1 MLRGKLVL
9 AGLLCVIGATNAA
22 SHDWYP
28 IECCSGYDC
37 APVEH
42 VENTGRSVNLPGASA
57 HAGDVGWIVTSKHG
71 TGWVPPAMTRRESK
85 DHRMHVCMRKTWDG
99 EMRVICVFLPPQT

>member
-1 MLRGKLVL
+1 MRLSIAFLFASAL
-9 AGLLCVIGATNAA
+9 MIATPA
-22 SHDWYP
+22 SAHDWYP

-37 APVEH
+37 APVEQAELQH
-42 VENTGRSVNLPGASA
+42 G
-57 HAGDVGWIVTSKHG
+57 GDQLVVTSKHG
-71 TGWVPPAMTRRESK
+71 TGIVPSAMTRRESK